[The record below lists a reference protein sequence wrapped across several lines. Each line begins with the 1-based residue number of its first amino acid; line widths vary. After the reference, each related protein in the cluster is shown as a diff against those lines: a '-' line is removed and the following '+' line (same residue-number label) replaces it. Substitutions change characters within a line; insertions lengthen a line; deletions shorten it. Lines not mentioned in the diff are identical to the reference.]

1 MKFDDYS
8 DEEIVEGILSRNRA
22 ITEYF
27 FFKKCQRI
35 FSYVAYSVFGGRV
48 NLNEVVNDFFIYLA
62 QDDWHKLRQF
72 DYRSKLTTWTTVVAT
87 RYFRNCKDRLIE
99 KDSTDTPIEKPETG
113 GIDQPA
119 IDDLT
124 MDVRD
129 AVSRIRNDRYRMVIE
144 KLYFADM
151 APEDLAEEMNITVDN
166 LYNIRRRA
174 IVQLS
179 AIIDKKENYV

>member
-1 MKFDDYS
+1 MKFDSYT
-8 DEEIVEGILSRNRA
+8 DEQIVEGILSYDRA
-22 ITEYF
+22 VTEYF
-27 FFKKCQRI
+27 FFSKCQRI
-35 FSYVAYSVFGGRV
+35 FSYVVYSVFGGRV
-48 NLNEVVNDFFIYLA
+48 NINEVVNDFFIYLA
-62 QDDWHKLRQF
+62 QDDWRKLRQF
-72 DYRSKLTTWTTVVAT
+72 DFRSKLTTWTTVVAT
-87 RYFRNCKDRLIE
+87 RYFRNCKERLIE
-99 KDSTDTPIEKPETG
+99 NDSIEPPKEKPDSG

-119 IDDLT
+119 IDELS

-129 AVSRIRNDRYRMVIE
+129 AVARIRNERYRMVIE

-179 AIIDKKENYV
+179 GIIDKKENYV